1 MKKIIFIIIALL
13 AAGSLLII
21 NKGNLMSKE
30 NLMDNTNTYT
40 VIAPN
45 GMEIPF
51 DKKTNLMIPN
61 NDNYNKPRTNKEYL
75 EIQSKYLLEARSI
88 LDSSPYKNYKPLYY
102 NPKPNSLGQTDYLSF
117 KPWLD
122 ISYKPSSTKISP
134 WTKSEKAYYES
145 LKDKRDRYIYLVKRS
160 NLKCT
165 MIDIPEDAIG
175 RVDSNGK
182 LTKPEYAE
190 IYDEVNAHK
199 GTLKSELF
207 AAEWNICAGVLGDMG
222 GFVGGVGLGYAG
234 FKARAYQS
242 MFLSAQ
248 LGQDGALEALADMFE
263 YSTYL
268 VGLNK
273 NLQMAEEFRKLA
285 KNPPLDEYGMMPY
298 IDEIVGSYFVM
309 DFNRGGV
316 AAMPDNSLY
325 KDLRELVE
333 DEGKLLD
340 PRDIDA
346 NETTREEFV
355 SYVKKEL
362 PNFQDKY
369 EVPGF
374 PQEMEE
380 RDISLFI
387 DSTLLEAK
395 IMSLTPPEGYPNA
408 PYYNTPEELTRLY
421 EAGKL
426 DKKLNPLTPVMYRD
440 SFPEDLRQKILSY
453 AKEHNIKD

>member
-13 AAGSLLII
+13 VAGLLLII

-30 NLMDNTNTYT
+30 NLVDNTNTYT

-51 DKKTNLMIPN
+51 DKKTNLIIPN
-61 NDNYNKPRTNKEYL
+61 NDNYKKPRTNKEYL

-88 LDSSPYKNYKPLYY
+88 LDSSLYKNYKPLYY

-122 ISYKPSSTKISP
+122 ISYKPSSTKIAP
-134 WTKSEKAYYES
+134 WTKTEKAYYES

-165 MIDIPEDAIG
+165 MIDIPDDAIG

-207 AAEWNICAGVLGDMG
+207 AAEWNICAGVLGNMG

-248 LGQDGALEALADMFE
+248 LGQDGALEALADLFE

-285 KNPPLDEYGMMPY
+285 KNPPLDEYGMIPY
-298 IDEIVGSYFVM
+298 LDEIVGNYFVM
-309 DFNRGGV
+309 DFNRGLALDTDGRV
-316 AAMPDNSLY
+316 MRY
-325 KDLRELVE
+325 FRKLVE

-340 PRDIDA
+340 PRDLDA
-346 NETTREEFV
+346 NETTREEFMTKMKDV
-355 SYVKKEL
+355 LKDEML
-362 PNFQDKY
+362 PFDVA
-369 EVPGF
+369 EPDD
-374 PQEMEE
+374 QEYRQVILN
-380 RDISLFI
+380 RDINI
-387 DSTLLEAK
+387 LEAK
-395 IMSLTPPEGYPNA
+395 ILALTPPDGYPNA

>member
-1 MKKIIFIIIALL
+1 MKKIIFITL
-13 AAGSLLII
+13 AILTVGSLLII

-30 NLMDNTNTYT
+30 NLMDNTYT

-45 GMEIPF
+45 GEEVWF
-51 DKKTNLMIPN
+51 DKNTNLIVSKTKD
-61 NDNYNKPRTNKEYL
+61 DNTTKYFEEK
-75 EIQSKYLLEARSI
+75 SKMLLQARSI

-190 IYDEVNAHK
+190 IYDEVDRNK
-199 GTLKSELF
+199 NTLKSELF
-207 AAEWNICAGVLGDMG
+207 IGEWNLCAGVLGNPLAFGTG
-222 GFVGGVGLGYAG
+222 GSAG
-234 FKARAYQS
+234 FKARDFQKA
-242 MFLSAQ
+242 FLAAQ
-248 LGQDGALEALADMFE
+248 LGVVEALNYLADSFK
-263 YSTYL
+263 YYTYGMG
-268 VGLNK
+268 VNK
-273 NLQMAEEFRKLA
+273 NLDTYEKILKLY
-285 KNPPLDEYGMMPY
+285 KNPPLDEYDMIPY
-298 IDEIVGSYFVM
+298 LDEMIGSYFVM
-309 DFNRGGV
+309 DFNRNGIVINPTGSMHRV
-316 AAMPDNSLY
+316 
-325 KDLRELVE
+325 LRELVE
-333 DEGKLLD
+333 DKGKLLD
-340 PRDIDA
+340 PRDLDA

-362 PNFQDKY
+362 PEYAEIFSEKGYPANY
-369 EVPGF
+369 ED
-374 PQEMEE
+374 
-380 RDISLFI
+380 RDIDLYI

>member
-13 AAGSLLII
+13 VAGSLLII

-30 NLMDNTNTYT
+30 NLMDNTYT

-45 GMEIPF
+45 GNIIEI
-51 DKKTNLMIPN
+51 DKKTNLIVSKN
-61 NDNYNKPRTNKEYL
+61 IVNDEAYLKEKS
-75 EIQSKYLLEARSI
+75 QMLLEARSI

-122 ISYKPSSTKISP
+122 ISYKPSSTKLSP
-134 WTKSEKAYYES
+134 WTKTEKAYYES

-165 MIDIPEDAIG
+165 MIDIPDDAIG

-190 IYDEVNAHK
+190 IYDEVDRNK
-199 GTLKSELF
+199 NTLKSELF
-207 AAEWNICAGVLGDMG
+207 IGEWNLCAGVLGNPSAFGTG
-222 GFVGGVGLGYAG
+222 GSAG
-234 FKARAYQS
+234 FKARDFQKA
-242 MFLSAQ
+242 FLAAQ
-248 LGQDGALEALADMFE
+248 LGVVEALNYLADSFK
-263 YSTYL
+263 YYTYGMG
-268 VGLNK
+268 VNK
-273 NLQMAEEFRKLA
+273 NLDTYEKIRKLY
-285 KNPPLDEYGMMPY
+285 KNPPLDEYGMIPY
-298 IDEIVGSYFVM
+298 LDEIVGNYFVM
-309 DFNRGGV
+309 DFNRDNLVVIPNGGFY
-316 AAMPDNSLY
+316 AGL
-325 KDLRELVE
+325 KEIVE
-333 DEGKLLD
+333 KKGELLD
-340 PRDIDA
+340 PRDLDA
-346 NETTREEFV
+346 NETTRNEFDNFI
-355 SYVKKEL
+355 KKVLDDNKED
-362 PNFQDKY
+362 FKG
-369 EVPGF
+369 GF
-374 PQEMEE
+374 PAEWDE
-380 RDISLFI
+380 RRLSLYI

>member
-1 MKKIIFIIIALL
+1 MKKIVFITL
-13 AAGSLLII
+13 AILAVAVVAVIS
-21 NKGNLMSKE
+21 KGKLQDKG

-45 GMEIPF
+45 EKEVWL
-51 DKKTNLMIPN
+51 DKNTNLIVP
-61 NDNYNKPRTNKEYL
+61 KPDSKIDVKDRIANKEASEL
-75 EIQSKYLLEARSI
+75 VIQARSI
-88 LDSSPYKNYKPLYY
+88 LDSSLYKNYKPLYY
-102 NPKPNSLGQTDYLSF
+102 NPKPNSLGQTDYLAF

-122 ISYKPSSTKISP
+122 ISYKPSSTKLSP

-165 MIDIPEDAIG
+165 MIDIPDDAIG

-190 IYDEVNAHK
+190 IYDEVDRNK
-199 GTLKSELF
+199 NTLKSELF
-207 AAEWNICAGVLGDMG
+207 IGEWGICAGVLGDSES
-222 GFVGGVGLGYAG
+222 LGNGNEGG
-234 FKARAYQS
+234 FKAREFQAV
-242 MFLSAQ
+242 FLAAQ
-248 LGQDGALEALADMFE
+248 LGVVEALHVLADCFK
-263 YSTYL
+263 YYTYT
-268 VGLNK
+268 VGVNK
-273 NLQMAEEFRKLA
+273 NLDTYEKIIKLY
-285 KNPPLDEYGMMPY
+285 KNPPLDEYGMIPY
-298 IDEIVGSYFVM
+298 LDEIVGSYFVM

-316 AAMPDNSLY
+316 VNNPDGSIHRH
-325 KDLRELVE
+325 LRKLVE

-340 PRDIDA
+340 PRDLDA

-355 SYVKKEL
+355 KYSKKVLEDYKEKFDEVGY
-362 PNFQDKY
+362 PNTWD
-369 EVPGF
+369 
-374 PQEMEE
+374 
-380 RDISLFI
+380 DHDLSLYI

>member
-1 MKKIIFIIIALL
+1 MKKIIFITL
-13 AAGSLLII
+13 AILTVGSLLII

-30 NLMDNTNTYT
+30 NLMDNTYT

-45 GMEIPF
+45 GEEVWF
-51 DKKTNLMIPN
+51 DKNTNLIVSKTKD
-61 NDNYNKPRTNKEYL
+61 DNTTKYFEEK
-75 EIQSKYLLEARSI
+75 SKMLLQARSI

-122 ISYKPSSTKISP
+122 ISYKASSTKLSP

-190 IYDEVNAHK
+190 IYDEVDRNK
-199 GTLKSELF
+199 NTLKSELF
-207 AAEWNICAGVLGDMG
+207 IGEWNLCAGVLGNPLAFGTG
-222 GFVGGVGLGYAG
+222 GSAG
-234 FKARAYQS
+234 FKARDFQKA
-242 MFLSAQ
+242 FLAAQ
-248 LGQDGALEALADMFE
+248 LGVVEALNYLADSFK
-263 YSTYL
+263 YYTYGMG
-268 VGLNK
+268 VNK
-273 NLQMAEEFRKLA
+273 NLDTYEKILKLY
-285 KNPPLDEYGMMPY
+285 KNPPLDEYGMIPY
-298 IDEIVGSYFVM
+298 LDEMIGSYFVM
-309 DFNRGGV
+309 DFNRNGIVINPTGSMHRV
-316 AAMPDNSLY
+316 
-325 KDLRELVE
+325 LRELVE
-333 DEGKLLD
+333 DKGKLLD
-340 PRDIDA
+340 PRDLDA

-362 PNFQDKY
+362 PEYAEIFSEKGYPANY
-369 EVPGF
+369 ED
-374 PQEMEE
+374 
-380 RDISLFI
+380 RDIDLYI

>member
-1 MKKIIFIIIALL
+1 MKKIIFIIIAILV
-13 AAGSLLII
+13 AGSLLII

-30 NLMDNTNTYT
+30 NLMDNTYT

-45 GMEIPF
+45 GNIIEI
-51 DKKTNLMIPN
+51 DKKTNLIVSKN
-61 NDNYNKPRTNKEYL
+61 IANDEAYLKEKS
-75 EIQSKYLLEARSI
+75 QMLLEARSI

-122 ISYKPSSTKISP
+122 ISYKPSSNKLSP

-165 MIDIPEDAIG
+165 MIDIPDDAIG

-190 IYDEVNAHK
+190 IYDEVDRNK
-199 GTLKSELF
+199 NTLKSELF
-207 AAEWNICAGVLGDMG
+207 IGEWNLCAGVLGNPSAFGTG
-222 GFVGGVGLGYAG
+222 GSAG
-234 FKARAYQS
+234 FKARDFQKA
-242 MFLSAQ
+242 FLAAQ
-248 LGQDGALEALADMFE
+248 LGEVEALNYLADSFK
-263 YSTYL
+263 YYTYGMG
-268 VGLNK
+268 VNK
-273 NLQMAEEFRKLA
+273 NLDTYEKIRKLY
-285 KNPPLDEYGMMPY
+285 KNPPLDEYGMIPY
-298 IDEIVGSYFVM
+298 LDEIVGNYFVM
-309 DFNRGGV
+309 DFNRDNLVVIPNGGFY
-316 AAMPDNSLY
+316 AGL
-325 KDLRELVE
+325 KEIVE
-333 DEGKLLD
+333 KKGELLD
-340 PRDIDA
+340 PRDLDA
-346 NETTREEFV
+346 NETTRNEFDNFI
-355 SYVKKEL
+355 KKVLDDNKED
-362 PNFQDKY
+362 FKG
-369 EVPGF
+369 GF
-374 PQEMEE
+374 PAEWDE
-380 RDISLFI
+380 RRLSLYI

-453 AKEHNIKD
+453 AKEHNTKD

>member
-13 AAGSLLII
+13 VAGLLLII

-30 NLMDNTNTYT
+30 NLVDNTNTYT

-51 DKKTNLMIPN
+51 DKKTNLIIPN
-61 NDNYNKPRTNKEYL
+61 NDNYKKPRTNKEYL

-88 LDSSPYKNYKPLYY
+88 LDSSLYKNYKPLYY

-122 ISYKPSSTKISP
+122 ISYKPSSTKLSP

-165 MIDIPEDAIG
+165 MMDIPDDAIG

-190 IYDEVNAHK
+190 IYDEVNSHK

-248 LGQDGALEALADMFE
+248 LGQDGALEALADLFE

-285 KNPPLDEYGMMPY
+285 KNPPLDEYGMIPY
-298 IDEIVGSYFVM
+298 LDEIVGNYFVM
-309 DFNRGGV
+309 DFNRGLALDTDGRV
-316 AAMPDNSLY
+316 MRY
-325 KDLRELVE
+325 FRKLVE

-340 PRDIDA
+340 PRDLDA
-346 NETTREEFV
+346 NETTREEFMTKMKDV
-355 SYVKKEL
+355 LKDEML
-362 PNFQDKY
+362 PFDVA
-369 EVPGF
+369 EPDD
-374 PQEMEE
+374 QEYRQVILN
-380 RDISLFI
+380 RDINI
-387 DSTLLEAK
+387 LEAK
-395 IMSLTPPEGYPNA
+395 ILALTPPDGYPNA

>member
-1 MKKIIFIIIALL
+1 MKKIIFTALAILVIAI
-13 AAGSLLII
+13 SLIAI
-21 NKGNLMSKE
+21 NKRMNKGNLM
-30 NLMDNTNTYT
+30 DNNNTYM

-51 DKKTNLMIPN
+51 DKNTNLIVAEKNPN
-61 NDNYNKPRTNKEYL
+61 MQLAPDLAAKL
-75 EIQSKYLLEARSI
+75 VLDSRSI

-122 ISYKPSSTKISP
+122 ISYKPSSTKLSP

-165 MIDIPEDAIG
+165 MIDISEDAIS
-175 RVDSNGK
+175 RVDSKGK

-190 IYDEVNAHK
+190 IYDEVDRNK
-199 GTLKSELF
+199 NTLKSELF
-207 AAEWNICAGVLGDMG
+207 IGEWGICAGVLGDSES
-222 GFVGGVGLGYAG
+222 LGNGNEGG
-234 FKARAYQS
+234 FKAREFQAV
-242 MFLSAQ
+242 FLAAQ
-248 LGQDGALEALADMFE
+248 VGEVEALHVLADCFK
-263 YSTYL
+263 YYTYT
-268 VGLNK
+268 VGVNK
-273 NLQMAEEFRKLA
+273 NLDTYTKILKLY

-298 IDEIVGSYFVM
+298 LDEIVGNYFVM
-309 DFNRGGV
+309 DFNRDGLINNADG
-316 AAMPDNSLY
+316 SLH
-325 KDLRELVE
+325 KRLRRLVE
-333 DEGKLLD
+333 DKGELLD
-340 PRDIDA
+340 PRDFDA

-355 SYVKKEL
+355 NYIKSHMSEFQEEYGKGAF
-362 PNFQDKY
+362 PNRWSEKDL
-369 EVPGF
+369 
-374 PQEMEE
+374 
-380 RDISLFI
+380 SLYI
-387 DSTLLEAK
+387 DSALLESK

-426 DKKLNPLTPVMYRD
+426 DKKLNPLTPVMYRE
-440 SFPEDLRQKILSY
+440 SFPEDLRAKILSY

>member
-1 MKKIIFIIIALL
+1 MKKIVFAALAISVIAI
-13 AAGSLLII
+13 SLIVVNKRM
-21 NKGNLMSKE
+21 NKGNLM
-30 NLMDNTNTYT
+30 DNNNTYM

-45 GMEIPF
+45 GEEVLF
-51 DKKTNLMIPN
+51 DKEANLIVSKTKD
-61 NDNYNKPRTNKEYL
+61 DNTTKYFKEKS
-75 EIQSKYLLEARSI
+75 QMLLDSRSI
-88 LDSSPYKNYKPLYY
+88 LDSSPYKDYKPLYY

-122 ISYKPSSTKISP
+122 ISYKSSSNKIAP

-165 MIDIPEDAIG
+165 MIDIPDDAIG

-190 IYDEVNAHK
+190 IYDEVNANK
-199 GTLKSELF
+199 GTLKSMLF
-207 AAEWNICAGVLGDMG
+207 SAEWGMCAGILGNPMG
-222 GFVGGVGLGYAG
+222 FSHGNEAG
-234 FKARAYQS
+234 FKARDYQRI
-242 MFLSAQ
+242 FLAAQ
-248 LGQDGALEALADMFE
+248 LGVIKALDFLGDLFE
-263 YSTYL
+263 YTTYDI
-268 VGLNK
+268 GLNK
-273 NLQMAEEFRKLA
+273 NLQMAEEFRKLFT
-285 KNPPLDEYGMMPY
+285 NPPLDEYGMMPY
-298 IDEIVGSYFVM
+298 LDEIVGNYFVM

-316 AAMPDNSLY
+316 VINPTGSMHRV
-325 KDLRELVE
+325 LRELVE
-333 DEGKLLD
+333 DKGELLD
-340 PRDIDA
+340 PRDFDA

-362 PNFQDKY
+362 PEY
-369 EVPGF
+369 EEIFSEKGYPANY
-374 PQEMEE
+374 ED
-380 RDISLFI
+380 RDIDLYI

-395 IMSLTPPEGYPNA
+395 IISLTPPEGYPNA

-426 DKKLNPLTPVMYRD
+426 DKKLNPLTPVMYRE

>member
-1 MKKIIFIIIALL
+1 MKKIIFITL
-13 AAGSLLII
+13 AILAVAVVAVIS
-21 NKGNLMSKE
+21 KGKLQDKG

-45 GMEIPF
+45 GDKIEF
-51 DKKTNLMIPN
+51 DKKTNLIASKNAKN
-61 NDNYNKPRTNKEYL
+61 NTARL
-75 EIQSKYLLEARSI
+75 EKKSQMVLEARSI

-122 ISYKPSSTKISP
+122 ISYKSSSNQLSP
-134 WTKSEKAYYES
+134 WTQSEKAYYES

-190 IYDEVNAHK
+190 IYDEVDRNK
-199 GTLKSELF
+199 NTLKSELF
-207 AAEWNICAGVLGDMG
+207 IGEWGICAGVLGDSQS
-222 GFVGGVGLGYAG
+222 LGNGNEGG
-234 FKARAYQS
+234 FKAREFQAV
-242 MFLSAQ
+242 FLAAQ
-248 LGQDGALEALADMFE
+248 LGVVEALHVLADCFK
-263 YSTYL
+263 YYTYT
-268 VGLNK
+268 VGVNK
-273 NLQMAEEFRKLA
+273 NLDTYEKILKLY

-298 IDEIVGSYFVM
+298 LDEIVGNYFVM
-309 DFNRGGV
+309 DFNRNLTVVEPNGS
-316 AAMPDNSLY
+316 MHTH
-325 KDLRELVE
+325 LRKLVE

-340 PRDIDA
+340 PRDLDA
-346 NETTREEFV
+346 NETTREEFTK
-355 SYVKKEL
+355 YVKD
-362 PNFQDKY
+362 NIDGSGQDFNG
-369 EVPGF
+369 GF
-374 PQEMEE
+374 PGTWDE
-380 RDISLFI
+380 RRLSLYI